1 MTIFDKLHNPPITNE
16 NFKINPLEE
25 CKMAVTLDEETYD
38 MIDEYLQSAIQVIK
52 EMYQEYGEEI
62 FDLLEEGYEHFEEFR
77 DKTYELTETISDD
90 MLKGFKNMYVKELTE
105 ALNGEVT
112 PIVTETKDVMGQ
124 LEYHLQIHDTK
135 IILHKR
141 GRRID
146 DWGSDTPTHVENT
159 INRIVMRG

>member
-1 MTIFDKLHNPPITNE
+1 
-16 NFKINPLEE
+16 
-25 CKMAVTLDEETYD
+25 MAVTLDEETYD